1 MLKPCSQ
8 GSHFFGGPD
17 RGVLFLDFQKF
28 EKLIPLLEHP
38 DKFSLNGLVVSEPP
52 EPRLDPA
59 KTGLGLI
66 DHISIAGIGFL
77 KIQGGSGP
85 PEVEFLRF
93 RQLDLRRNRLFLDT
107 PLRGREKIASAKTV
121 RINTERP
128 FAAGYFFA
136 GALPALTFSRAFLTW
151 SLTPAAF
158 SLRAFALVMAA
169 LYSSFPIR
177 P

>member
-1 MLKPCSQ
+1 MLKPVSQ
-8 GSHFFGGPD
+8 GSHFFTGPD
-17 RGVLFLDFQKF
+17 RGVLFLDLQEF

-38 DKFSLNGLVVSEPP
+38 DEFSLNGLVVSEPP
-52 EPRLDPA
+52 EPRLDPDKLA
-59 KTGLGLI
+59 LGLAE
-66 DHISIAGIGFL
+66 HISIAGIGFL

-107 PLRGREKIASAKTV
+107 PLRGREKIASAKPV
-121 RINTERP
+121 RINTERS

-136 GALPALTFSRAFLTW
+136 GAFPALTFSRAFLTW

-158 SLRAFALVMAA
+158 SLRAFALIMAA